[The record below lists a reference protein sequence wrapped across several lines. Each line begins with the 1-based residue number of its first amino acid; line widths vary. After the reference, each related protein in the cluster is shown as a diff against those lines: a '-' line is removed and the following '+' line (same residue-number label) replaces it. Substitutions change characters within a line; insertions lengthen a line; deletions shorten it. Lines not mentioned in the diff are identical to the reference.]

1 MRDETIDTTEAL
13 EAFGVLTRSTTHD
26 LNNQMAAI
34 MTFADL
40 VLEALPTSHPIR
52 HEVEEIRLA
61 GERAV
66 AKTRE
71 LAMIARKLSPIGRRA
86 S

>member
-1 MRDETIDTTEAL
+1 MRDEILDEAKAL
-13 EAFGVLTRSTTHD
+13 EAFGVLTRSATHD

-40 VLEALPTSHPIR
+40 VLEALPESHPIR
-52 HEVEEIRLA
+52 HEVQQILA
-61 GERAV
+61 AGGRAV

-71 LAMIARKLSPIGRRA
+71 LSMIARRLSPIGRRA

>member
-1 MRDETIDTTEAL
+1 MRDEPSDEAKAL
-13 EAFGVLTRSTTHD
+13 EAFGVLTRSATHD

-34 MTFADL
+34 ITFADL
-40 VLEALPTSHPIR
+40 VLDALPASHPIR
-52 HEVEEIRLA
+52 HDVEEIRLA
-61 GERAV
+61 SERAV

-71 LAMIARKLSPIGRRA
+71 LGMLARRLSPIGRRA

>member
-1 MRDETIDTTEAL
+1 MRDETSEAKAL
-13 EAFGVLTRSTTHD
+13 EAFGVLTRSATHD
-26 LNNQMAAI
+26 LNNQMTAI
-34 MTFADL
+34 MTFADF
-40 VLEALPTSHPIR
+40 VLEALPASHPIR
-52 HEVEEIRLA
+52 HEIEEIRYA

-71 LAMIARKLSPIGRRA
+71 LAMLARRLSPIGRRA

>member
-1 MRDETIDTTEAL
+1 MTDIEIERARRL
-13 EAFGVLTRSTTHD
+13 ESLGVLTRSATHD

-40 VLEALPTSHPIR
+40 VLEALPASHPIR
-52 HEVEEIRLA
+52 YEVEEIRLA

-71 LAMIARKLSPIGRRA
+71 LALLARRLSPTARRA